1 MPVEYAGTTT
11 VASRLLR
18 YTVKPKPGQTAKDRV
33 LHIAG
38 QNCRPGTA
46 EREFAATRRRHG
58 TQGAKRKSPA
68 KYALPEPGE
77 AATHVR
83 RTRPNGR
90 RYWAVAKS
98 GEVATHVR
106 HEGEVVRQA
115 EARHLITSYGRD
127 EVNPEDPEQ
136 VAKAFEYVVARHA
149 AQYPGE
155 QATFVGQA
163 EGKGGKFHV
172 HTTRN
177 ATLYQDMEVDGKLYR
192 AGRKLAGDLTDIDK
206 MRERADRF
214 LTEHGDE
221 YDLVPQRL
229 PSVAERKK
237 ERRNQRDRRMAAE
250 GALSNQDQIRHAFG
264 AAMDDSRAVDLDT
277 WKAVMADHGV
287 TVTEPGWRRGKSPK
301 VPRLSYQLSGMAT
314 PVRAKTLGEHY
325 EHASALGQ
333 LAAKAHGRPRAHRP
347 EFVKAGVPR
356 AAAQSTGE
364 ELAAAYEAM
373 ARMAREER
381 GLRAAEDEVY
391 RWVAAQAHDQGV
403 AFGDIL
409 DRLPE
414 NHEAQMR
421 VMQRWHRLAE
431 ASRAQPGI
439 SAGSLEEHGSGRP
452 GGASAEVAPW
462 SGQSEVVAAKPAQQA
477 LDSKLLDLVIVDKG
491 LVQYGIYRADSAA
504 MYRAG
509 IEPQEISDARNFW
522 ESLSSDEQRERYWER
537 GNALQ
542 ASQGPGEGLTTGPEE
557 SLVVVDGQDREQPPQ
572 RLAASLLE
580 DRPVEEASSQPG
592 HTRGAQQAVDEEN
605 QFGAAARME
614 HMRRDSLRRWLLS
627 GDDEPA
633 HNEDDREFDA

>member
-68 KYALPEPGE
+68 TYALPELGE

-98 GEVATHVR
+98 GEAATHVR
-106 HEGEVVRQA
+106 HEGEVVRQS
-115 EARHLITSYGRD
+115 EARHLITSFGLD

-149 AQYPGE
+149 NLYPGE

-163 EGKGGKFHV
+163 EGKGGNFHV
-172 HTTRN
+172 HATRN

-206 MRERADRF
+206 MRERSDRF
-214 LTEHGDE
+214 LAEHGRE

-237 ERRNQRDRRMAAE
+237 EQRNQRDRRMAAE
-250 GALSNQDQIRHAFG
+250 GALSNQDQIRQAFV
-264 AAMDDSRAVDLDT
+264 AAMDDPRAVDLDT
-277 WKAVMADHGV
+277 WKSVMADHGV

-301 VPRLSYQLSGMAT
+301 VLRLSYQLSGMGT

-333 LAAKAHGRPRAHRP
+333 LSAKAHGRPREHRP

-356 AAAQSTGE
+356 PVAQSTGE

-381 GLRAAEDEVY
+381 GLRTAETELY
-391 RWVAAQAHDQGV
+391 RWIAARGHDKGV
-403 AFGDIL
+403 GFGDIL

-414 NHEAQMR
+414 SHDSRMR
-421 VMQRWHRLAE
+421 VMQLWNRLAD
-431 ASRAQPGI
+431 ASRAQSETLTDNMEERWLGTPSVGPTAAAVGPHQLE
-439 SAGSLEEHGSGRP
+439 SAV
-452 GGASAEVAPW
+452 AE
-462 SGQSEVVAAKPAQQA
+462 PAQKA
-477 LDSKLLDLVIVDKG
+477 LDSELLDLLIVDEA

-504 MYRAG
+504 MHRAG
-509 IEPQEISDARNFW
+509 IEPREISDARNFW
-522 ESLSSDEQRERYWER
+522 ESLSSDAQRMRYRERKK
-537 GNALQ
+537 ASQASLQ
-542 ASQGPGEGLTTGPEE
+542 AEEVTSAPEDKNE
-557 SLVVVDGQDREQPPQ
+557 MQSSQ
-572 RLAASLLE
+572 RLTRALLE
-580 DRPVEEASSQPG
+580 DSSVEEGHSLHTGRPVR
-592 HTRGAQQAVDEEN
+592 TRGARQQVDEEN
-605 QFGAAARME
+605 PHAAAARRE
-614 HMRRDSLRRWLLS
+614 RMRRDSLRRWVLQ
-627 GDDEPA
+627 GDDESPN
-633 HNEDDREFDA
+633 NEDDLEFGD